1 MKTVNITFN
10 TIQDTFPG
18 EGLSTKYTGLGR
30 TKMIQDREYEMQGK
44 MKGIKWG
51 NARSNL
57 NKQ

>member
-44 MKGIKWG
+44 MKGIKWEMQG
-51 NARSNL
+51 
-57 NKQ
+57 QI